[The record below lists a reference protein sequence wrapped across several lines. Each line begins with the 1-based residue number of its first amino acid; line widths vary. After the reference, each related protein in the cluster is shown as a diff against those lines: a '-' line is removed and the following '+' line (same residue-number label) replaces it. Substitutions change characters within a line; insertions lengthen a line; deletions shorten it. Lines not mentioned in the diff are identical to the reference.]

1 MVKDILLGN
10 FYNDLKIEQLN
21 PLCLKVWIN
30 DGNNIVD
37 VFIENDAIDFLT
49 DIRNGESDFAFIGTY
64 EGPQRF
70 ISVSSSPAR
79 PISLHDYIERL
90 DKKDAKSMRK
100 EIKRALQSAY

>member
-10 FYNDLKIEQLN
+10 FYNDLKIERLN
-21 PLCLKVWIN
+21 PLCLKSWIN

-49 DIRNGESDFAFIGTY
+49 DIRNGESDFTFIGTY

-79 PISLHDYIERL
+79 PTSLHDYIERL
-90 DKKDAKSMRK
+90 DKEDAKSLRE